1 MSSGYS
7 EEDIRR
13 AAEIREWLIKEISD
27 RQEEIERLRT
37 TLSIIDNLLKQGSFR
52 AAANLGFT
60 TTVPSTQAESAAT
73 AAATTTQIQ
82 QQQAARQTAAQ
93 STAVKRPQQQQSQ
106 VGTATS
112 PTLRPPSDGAGSSSS
127 SGGSGDDDNK
137 NIKPLKRVKDDFL
150 LANAEITSDAV
161 VIVPAPGINLNSNT
175 PPFKSFF
182 LNRIL
187 EGMKGKDTEKV
198 NQGALRETD
207 ALSYRV
213 EEGEDDSSGGGSTS
227 SGGGI
232 IKRIVINK
240 YRDKE
245 RLQEIF
251 NTSAWVF
258 TRMLEKSGSK

>member
-27 RQEEIERLRT
+27 RQEEVERLRT

-52 AAANLGFT
+52 AAANLGF
-60 TTVPSTQAESAAT
+60 A
-73 AAATTTQIQ
+73 AAATPTQAGPATTVATTAQVQ
-82 QQQAARQTAAQ
+82 QQTHSTAAQ
-93 STAVKRPQQQQSQ
+93 PSETKRQEQQQH
-106 VGTATS
+106 GGAAT
-112 PTLRPPSDGAGSSSS
+112 PALRATTDNSAAGS
-127 SGGSGDDDNK
+127 GGDDSR
-137 NIKPLKRVKDDFL
+137 NIKPLKRAKDDFL
-150 LANAEITSDAV
+150 LANAEISPDTV
-161 VIVPAPGINLNSNT
+161 VIVPASGINLNVNI

-187 EGMKGKDTEKV
+187 EGMKSKDAEKV
-198 NQGALRETD
+198 SQGALGESD
-207 ALSYRV
+207 ALNYRV
-213 EEGEDDSSGGGSTS
+213 EEDDDGSGG
-227 SGGGI
+227 

-240 YRDKE
+240 YREKD

-258 TRMLEKSGSK
+258 TRMLEKSGK

>member
-27 RQEEIERLRT
+27 RQEDVERLRT

-52 AAANLGFT
+52 AAANLGF
-60 TTVPSTQAESAAT
+60 A
-73 AAATTTQIQ
+73 AAATPTQAGPATTVATTAQVQ
-82 QQQAARQTAAQ
+82 QQTHSTAAQ
-93 STAVKRPQQQQSQ
+93 PSETKRQEQQQH
-106 VGTATS
+106 GGAAT
-112 PTLRPPSDGAGSSSS
+112 PALRATTDNSAAGS
-127 SGGSGDDDNK
+127 GGDDSR
-137 NIKPLKRVKDDFL
+137 NIKPLKRAKDDFL
-150 LANAEITSDAV
+150 LANAEISPDTV
-161 VIVPAPGINLNSNT
+161 VIVPASGINLNVNT

-187 EGMKGKDTEKV
+187 EGMKSKDAEKV
-198 NQGALRETD
+198 SQGALGESD
-207 ALSYRV
+207 ALNYRV
-213 EEGEDDSSGGGSTS
+213 EEDDDGSGG
-227 SGGGI
+227 

-240 YRDKE
+240 YREKD

-258 TRMLEKSGSK
+258 TRMLEKSGK

>member
-27 RQEEIERLRT
+27 RQEEVERLRT

-52 AAANLGFT
+52 AAANLGF
-60 TTVPSTQAESAAT
+60 A
-73 AAATTTQIQ
+73 AAATPTQAGPATTVATTAQVQQQTHSTAAQLPETKRQEQ
-82 QQQAARQTAAQ
+82 QQQQRGAAT
-93 STAVKRPQQQQSQ
+93 
-106 VGTATS
+106 
-112 PTLRPPSDGAGSSSS
+112 PTLRATTDNSAAGS
-127 SGGSGDDDNK
+127 GGDDSR
-137 NIKPLKRVKDDFL
+137 NIKPLKRAKDDFL
-150 LANAEITSDAV
+150 LANAEISPDTV
-161 VIVPAPGINLNSNT
+161 VIVPVSGINLNVNT

-187 EGMKGKDTEKV
+187 EGMKSKDVEKV
-198 NQGALRETD
+198 SQGALGESD
-207 ALSYRV
+207 ALNYRV
-213 EEGEDDSSGGGSTS
+213 EEDDGSGV
-227 SGGGI
+227 

-240 YRDKE
+240 YREKD

-258 TRMLEKSGSK
+258 TRMLEKSGK

>member
-27 RQEEIERLRT
+27 RQEEVERLRT

-52 AAANLGFT
+52 AAANLGF
-60 TTVPSTQAESAAT
+60 A
-73 AAATTTQIQ
+73 AAATPAQAGPATTVATTAQVQ
-82 QQQAARQTAAQ
+82 QQTHSTTVQPPETKRQEQHQQGGAATPDLRATTDNSAA
-93 STAVKRPQQQQSQ
+93 
-106 VGTATS
+106 
-112 PTLRPPSDGAGSSSS
+112 AGS
-127 SGGSGDDDNK
+127 GGDDSR
-137 NIKPLKRVKDDFL
+137 NIKPLKRAKDDFL
-150 LANAEITSDAV
+150 LANAEISPDTV
-161 VIVPAPGINLNSNT
+161 VIVPVSDINLNVNT

-187 EGMKGKDTEKV
+187 EGMKSKDVEKV
-198 NQGALRETD
+198 SQGALGESD
-207 ALSYRV
+207 ALNYRV
-213 EEGEDDSSGGGSTS
+213 EEDDGSGV
-227 SGGGI
+227 

-240 YRDKE
+240 YREKD

-258 TRMLEKSGSK
+258 TRMLEKSGK

>member
-27 RQEEIERLRT
+27 RQEEVERLRT

-52 AAANLGFT
+52 AAANLGFAEAAT
-60 TTVPSTQAESAAT
+60 PTQAGSAIT
-73 AAATTTQIQ
+73 EATTTATQVQQQTHSTAAQPPAAKRQQQ
-82 QQQAARQTAAQ
+82 QQQAGAA
-93 STAVKRPQQQQSQ
+93 
-106 VGTATS
+106 AT
-112 PTLRPPSDGAGSSSS
+112 PTLRATADNGVSS
-127 SGGSGDDDNK
+127 SGGGDDSR
-137 NIKPLKRVKDDFL
+137 NIKPLKRAKDDFL
-150 LANAEITSDAV
+150 LANAEISQDTV
-161 VIVPAPGINLNSNT
+161 VIVPVSGINLNVNT

-187 EGMKGKDTEKV
+187 EGMKSKDAEKV
-198 NQGALRETD
+198 SQGALREPD
-207 ALSYRV
+207 AFNYRV
-213 EEGEDDSSGGGSTS
+213 EEDDDSGGGGS
-227 SGGGI
+227 SGI

-240 YRDKE
+240 YREKE

-258 TRMLEKSGSK
+258 TRMLEKSGK

>member
-27 RQEEIERLRT
+27 RQEEVERLRT

-52 AAANLGFT
+52 AAANLGF
-60 TTVPSTQAESAAT
+60 A
-73 AAATTTQIQ
+73 AAATPTQAGPATTVATTAQVQQQTHSTAVQPPETKRQEQ
-82 QQQAARQTAAQ
+82 QQQQGGAATPALR
-93 STAVKRPQQQQSQ
+93 
-106 VGTATS
+106 ATTDDS
-112 PTLRPPSDGAGSSSS
+112 AAGS
-127 SGGSGDDDNK
+127 GGEDSR
-137 NIKPLKRVKDDFL
+137 NIKPLKRAKDDFL
-150 LANAEITSDAV
+150 LANAEISPDTV
-161 VIVPAPGINLNSNT
+161 VIVPVSGINLNVNT

-187 EGMKGKDTEKV
+187 EGMKSKDVEKV
-198 NQGALRETD
+198 SQGALGESD
-207 ALSYRV
+207 ALNYRV
-213 EEGEDDSSGGGSTS
+213 EEDDGSGV
-227 SGGGI
+227 

-240 YRDKE
+240 YREKD

-258 TRMLEKSGSK
+258 TRMLEKSGK

>member
-27 RQEEIERLRT
+27 RQEEVERLRT

-52 AAANLGFT
+52 AAANLGLGAAAPT
-60 TTVPSTQAESAAT
+60 TPSGSTT
-73 AAATTTQIQ
+73 AAAAHVHQ
-82 QQQAARQTAAQ
+82 QTR
-93 STAVKRPQQQQSQ
+93 STPTPPQQQQQ
-106 VGTATS
+106 EAAVVA
-112 PTLRPPSDGAGSSSS
+112 PTLRATADNGAG
-127 SGGSGDDDNK
+127 DDSR
-137 NIKPLKRVKDDFL
+137 NIKPLKRAKDDFL
-150 LANAEITSDAV
+150 LANAEISPDEV
-161 VIVPAPGINLNSNT
+161 VIIPAPGINLNVNT

-187 EGMKGKDTEKV
+187 EGMKSKDAEKV
-198 NQGALRETD
+198 SQGALRESD
-207 ALSYRV
+207 ALNYKV
-213 EEGEDDSSGGGSTS
+213 EEEQDIGTSGGGGGS
-227 SGGGI
+227 SNGI

-240 YRDKE
+240 YREKD

-258 TRMLEKSGSK
+258 TRMLEKSGR

>member
-27 RQEEIERLRT
+27 RQEEVERLRT

-52 AAANLGFT
+52 AAANLGF
-60 TTVPSTQAESAAT
+60 AT
-73 AAATTTQIQ
+73 AATPTQAGPATTVATTAQVQQQTHSTAAQPPETKRQEQ
-82 QQQAARQTAAQ
+82 QQQAGAA
-93 STAVKRPQQQQSQ
+93 TPALR
-106 VGTATS
+106 ATTDNS
-112 PTLRPPSDGAGSSSS
+112 AAGS
-127 SGGSGDDDNK
+127 GGDDSR
-137 NIKPLKRVKDDFL
+137 NIKPLKRAKDDFL
-150 LANAEITSDAV
+150 LANAEISPDT
-161 VIVPAPGINLNSNT
+161 VIIIPVSGINLNVNT

-187 EGMKGKDTEKV
+187 EGMKSKDAEKV
-198 NQGALRETD
+198 SQGALGESD
-207 ALSYRV
+207 ALNYRV
-213 EEGEDDSSGGGSTS
+213 EEDDDGSGG
-227 SGGGI
+227 

-240 YRDKE
+240 YREKD

-258 TRMLEKSGSK
+258 TRMLEKSGK

>member
-27 RQEEIERLRT
+27 RQEEVERLRT

-52 AAANLGFT
+52 AAANLGF
-60 TTVPSTQAESAAT
+60 A
-73 AAATTTQIQ
+73 AAATTPAQAGSATTVAATTAQVQ
-82 QQQAARQTAAQ
+82 QQTHSTAAQ
-93 STAVKRPQQQQSQ
+93 APAAKRQEQAGATA
-106 VGTATS
+106 
-112 PTLRPPSDGAGSSSS
+112 PTLRATADNGVS
-127 SGGSGDDDNK
+127 SGGDADDSRT
-137 NIKPLKRVKDDFL
+137 IKPLKRAKDDFL
-150 LANAEITSDAV
+150 LANAEISPDTV
-161 VIVPAPGINLNSNT
+161 VIFPVPGINLNVNT

-187 EGMKGKDTEKV
+187 EGMKSKDAEKV
-198 NQGALRETD
+198 SQGALRESD
-207 ALSYRV
+207 ALNYRV
-213 EEGEDDSSGGGSTS
+213 EEDDSGGSS
-227 SGGGI
+227 SGI

-240 YRDKE
+240 YREKD

-258 TRMLEKSGSK
+258 TRMLEKSGK

>member
-27 RQEEIERLRT
+27 RQEEVERLRT

-52 AAANLGFT
+52 AAANLGFAEAAT
-60 TTVPSTQAESAAT
+60 PTQAGSAIT
-73 AAATTTQIQ
+73 EATTTATQVQQQTHSTAAQPPAAKRQQ
-82 QQQAARQTAAQ
+82 QQQAGAA
-93 STAVKRPQQQQSQ
+93 
-106 VGTATS
+106 AT
-112 PTLRPPSDGAGSSSS
+112 PTLRATADNGVSS
-127 SGGSGDDDNK
+127 SGGDDSR
-137 NIKPLKRVKDDFL
+137 NIKPLKRAKDDFL
-150 LANAEITSDAV
+150 LANAEISQDTV
-161 VIVPAPGINLNSNT
+161 VIVPVSGINLNVNT

-187 EGMKGKDTEKV
+187 EGMKSKDAEKV
-198 NQGALRETD
+198 SQGALGESD
-207 ALSYRV
+207 ALNYRI
-213 EEGEDDSSGGGSTS
+213 EEDDESGGGSS
-227 SGGGI
+227 GI

-240 YRDKE
+240 YREKE

-258 TRMLEKSGSK
+258 TRMLEKSGK